1 MKTEQFNEVVKDA
14 ASKIIERLSYK
25 GSEYRQTT
33 NRLGQFYYAAEV
45 LGCTPEQ
52 TAWTYA
58 MKHIVKL
65 SQHVKDDTLTQ
76 EIFDESGYDIMAY
89 MVLIE
94 AILIDDAIRARMRYL
109 GDEDGN

>member
-14 ASKIIERLSYK
+14 VAKIIERLSYK
-25 GSEYRQTT
+25 GSEYGQTT
-33 NRLGQFYYAAEV
+33 NRLCQFYDAAEI

-58 MKHIVKL
+58 MKHIAKL
-65 SQHVKDDTLTQ
+65 SQHVKDGTLTQ
-76 EIFDESGYDIMAY
+76 EMFSESGYDIMAY

-94 AILIDDAIRARMRYL
+94 AILMDKGACCVGGEDA
-109 GDEDGN
+109 N